1 MDTGS
6 MYEYTRMAVSD
17 KVVDACRLAG
27 DQNDYLYSIL
37 EFNPR
42 RRRRCS
48 CRSILIM
55 TSNPFSVTYAGA
67 HQGIG
72 GSTLS
77 PASRTSQTPS
87 PFNEAQGQRWVNP
100 MILRHP
106 VLLYVLTPDSAL
118 STHPNGSKIHTPSAH
133 TSIGR
138 ISPLVI
144 LRPYADGG

>member
-1 MDTGS
+1 

-42 RRRRCS
+42 RRHRCS

-72 GSTLS
+72 GEHTVSRLS
-77 PASRTSQTPS
+77 DFA
-87 PFNEAQGQRWVNP
+87 NAQ
-100 MILRHP
+100 
-106 VLLYVLTPDSAL
+106 
-118 STHPNGSKIHTPSAH
+118 
-133 TSIGR
+133 SIQ
-138 ISPLVI
+138 
-144 LRPYADGG
+144 